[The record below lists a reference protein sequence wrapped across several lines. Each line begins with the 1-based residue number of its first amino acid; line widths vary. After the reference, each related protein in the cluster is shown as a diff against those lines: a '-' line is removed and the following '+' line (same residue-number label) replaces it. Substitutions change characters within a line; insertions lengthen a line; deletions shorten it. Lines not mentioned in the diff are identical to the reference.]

1 MDFDF
6 GGKVAVVTGAG
17 SGIGR
22 SHALML
28 AKRGA
33 RLVVNDLGSKVTGD
47 SKSSEAADKVVD
59 EIIAEGGEAIAEYSD
74 VSSETEANK
83 IIETAISKWGR
94 VDVLINN
101 AGILRDKSFSKI
113 TMEDYRKVIDVH
125 LMGSVYCTH
134 AAWPYMRQQNYGR
147 VIFTTSVAGLYGNF
161 GQSNY
166 SAAKMSLVGLTK
178 TLKQEGAKYNIRVNA
193 IAPLAATRMGEDVF
207 ANYDKKMIPTD
218 SVSALATYLADEN
231 NSLNGEVISI
241 CGNRVAL
248 VKVTESTGY
257 YFTGNE
263 NIAPE
268 DIANNLGAITNMSDT
283 VDFDDCLQA
292 IDYCINNKT
301 AS

>member
-6 GGKVAVVTGAG
+6 SGKVAVVTGAG

-74 VSSETEANK
+74 VSSETEANE

-193 IAPLAATRMGEDVF
+193 IAP
-207 ANYDKKMIPTD
+207 
-218 SVSALATYLADEN
+218 
-231 NSLNGEVISI
+231 
-241 CGNRVAL
+241 
-248 VKVTESTGY
+248 
-257 YFTGNE
+257 
-263 NIAPE
+263 
-268 DIANNLGAITNMSDT
+268 
-283 VDFDDCLQA
+283 
-292 IDYCINNKT
+292 
-301 AS
+301 